1 MPNSSNIAQQAAERP
16 LLSICL
22 PVYNGAEYLPNV
34 LSALLPQSDK
44 LQGLVE
50 VIVAD
55 DASSDDSQRICQQEA
70 DAGRLKYIRNSPNLG
85 MGPNI
90 ARCITTHATGRFV
103 WIWSQHC
110 LLRPEM
116 LRTLIDRIQQ
126 SPEID
131 VFYTNFR
138 CARYP
143 EKWPAEVFDGYD
155 GDFDYVSNP
164 HCETEIVS
172 SWQELLSPETG
183 LCTQTYAHI
192 VLRERAARFL
202 EEQTVQRDF
211 GPAIATFTQ
220 TTVVAS
226 TFFHDRA
233 LYIGEPVFTI
243 FNGAQTWSKLETRA
257 RVYFQAL
264 PELVRVFRSQGLS
277 GDRLRNA
284 ERLASEMA
292 SKTLSQI
299 LLEEDRSWASP
310 LVRRYAMQFS
320 MNSGC
325 ISGLREAMLSSDW
338 CLLARCLR
346 SAKRWTQRIG
356 LYLFFQCR
364 PARWLH
370 SRKMRRLSERGET
383 ECSR

>member
-1 MPNSSNIAQQAAERP
+1 MPNSSNTAQQAAERP

-34 LSALLPQSDK
+34 LAALLPQADK
-44 LQGLVE
+44 FRGEVE
-50 VIVAD
+50 IIVAD
-55 DASSDDSQRICQQEA
+55 DASTDNSEWICRREA
-70 DAGRLKYIRNSPNLG
+70 DAGRLKYIKNLPNLG

-110 LLRPEM
+110 LLRPEV
-116 LRTLIDRIQQ
+116 LRTLIERIRQ
-126 SPEID
+126 SPGID

-143 EKWPAEVFDGYD
+143 EKWPANVNEGYD

-164 HCETEIVS
+164 DCETKIVM
-172 SWQELLSPETG
+172 SWQELLLPETG

-192 VLRERAARFL
+192 VLKERAARFL
-202 EEQTVQRDF
+202 DGQTVQRDF

-220 TTVVAS
+220 TTVTAS

-233 LYIGEPVFTI
+233 IYIGDPVFTI
-243 FNGAQTWSKLETRA
+243 FNGAQTWSKVETRA
-257 RVYFQAL
+257 LVYLRAL
-264 PELVRVFRSQGLS
+264 PELVQLFRQQGMSGNRLKSSERYASQM
-277 GDRLRNA
+277 
-284 ERLASEMA
+284 ASE
-292 SKTLSQI
+292 TLAEI
-299 LLEEDRSWASP
+299 LREANRSWAWP
-310 LVRRYAMQFS
+310 LVRQYAMRFLLK
-320 MNSGC
+320 SGC
-325 ISGLREAMLSSDW
+325 ISGLCNATLSSDW
-338 CLLARCLR
+338 CLLARWLR
-346 SAKRWTQRIG
+346 TATRWSQMMR

-370 SRKMRRLSERGET
+370 SRKMHRLSEKGET
-383 ECSR
+383 KCSE